1 MKKKGSVTV
10 FFSLF
15 MAVFLILIQV
25 MFHSVQIAGGRV
37 QAEAGVEEGLY
48 SVFACVFSGW
58 RIWER
63 NASARLYVSDSGGK
77 YQ

>member
-37 QAEAGVEEGLY
+37 QAEAGGVYILCLQDISENY
-48 SVFACVFSGW
+48 
-58 RIWER
+58 
-63 NASARLYVSDSGGK
+63 
-77 YQ
+77 